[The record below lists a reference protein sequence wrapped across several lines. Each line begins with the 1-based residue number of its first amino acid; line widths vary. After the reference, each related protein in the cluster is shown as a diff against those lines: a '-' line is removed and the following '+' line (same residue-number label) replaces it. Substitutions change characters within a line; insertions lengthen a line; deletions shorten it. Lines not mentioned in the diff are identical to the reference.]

1 MSKSKRTNREQTGLG
16 DALFGT
22 RLGEVRKKAEYAAG
36 ADLFIVDNSDSDW
49 KVRRYLHE
57 WADIAHSLDIATGFF
72 EIGALLALDGQWQK
86 LENLRILMGD
96 TISKRTKKALL
107 EGINQVLNASIEKEK
122 EINDF
127 LHGVP
132 AIVQAI
138 ASKQIQCKVYTKE
151 KFHAK
156 AYITHAKQAVVG
168 SSALVG
174 SSNFTTP
181 GLTTNVELNIQ
192 LRREVEI
199 LQDWYERHWKAAEE
213 ISGETLK
220 VIERHIREYS
230 PLEVYAKSLQEFFR
244 GHEMTAGE
252 WEKMSSQLSPIL
264 DQYQKEGYQVHLS
277 FNKF

>member
-1 MSKSKRTNREQTGLG
+1 MSKSKRTNREQAGLG

-22 RLGEVRKKAEYAAG
+22 RLGEVKKAEYAAG

-151 KFHAK
+151 KFHAQ
-156 AYITHAKQAVVG
+156 AYY
-168 SSALVG
+168 
-174 SSNFTTP
+174 
-181 GLTTNVELNIQ
+181 EL
-192 LRREVEI
+192 L
-199 LQDWYERHWKAAEE
+199 AEN
-213 ISGETLK
+213 
-220 VIERHIREYS
+220 Y
-230 PLEVYAKSLQEFFR
+230 
-244 GHEMTAGE
+244 
-252 WEKMSSQLSPIL
+252 
-264 DQYQKEGYQVHLS
+264 
-277 FNKF
+277 